1 MADNPYSQSSATPS
15 STPSAGP
22 GPGMAQCSVTH
33 KWFPEDELIMF
44 QGQLVSA
51 EGKQVLL
58 DRLLTGADSP
68 DAMIRPGAWRRIG
81 CIFLVDGILL
91 GVLSILVNY
100 LFGIPFGTPLTNAQA
115 MFHQSVASVIALSAG
130 ILYFGLLH
138 GWKGQSLGKMVGNLR
153 VVNMNGSPVSKPQA
167 FARAAVYLLGNVLF
181 IPVLILGAVIKQPQL
196 ILGGSLLAGIWALA
210 DGIAALVDTRMQRT
224 LHDRICGTRVIVIH
238 G

>member
-1 MADNPYSQSSATPS
+1 MADNPYSQSSAAPS
-15 STPSAGP
+15 SAPSAGP
-22 GPGMAQCSVTH
+22 GPGMAQCGVTH

-58 DRLLTGADSP
+58 DRLLTGADVP
-68 DAMIRPGAWRRIG
+68 GAMIRPGVWRRSG

-91 GVLSILVNY
+91 GVFSMLLNY
-100 LFGIPFGTPLTNAQA
+100 LCGVQFGTPMGNTQVLFN
-115 MFHQSVASVIALSAG
+115 QSVASAIAMAAA

-153 VVNMNGSPVSKPQA
+153 VVNLDGTPVSKPQA
-167 FARAAVYLLGNVLF
+167 FARAMAYLFGNILTIPALLLGAIMKNYQIALV
-181 IPVLILGAVIKQPQL
+181 
-196 ILGGSLLAGIWALA
+196 GSFLASAWLLA

>member
-81 CIFLVDGILL
+81 CIFLDGI
-91 GVLSILVNY
+91 
-100 LFGIPFGTPLTNAQA
+100 
-115 MFHQSVASVIALSAG
+115 
-130 ILYFGLLH
+130 
-138 GWKGQSLGKMVGNLR
+138 
-153 VVNMNGSPVSKPQA
+153 
-167 FARAAVYLLGNVLF
+167 VLF
-181 IPVLILGAVIKQPQL
+181 NCY
-196 ILGGSLLAGIWALA
+196 S
-210 DGIAALVDTRMQRT
+210 
-224 LHDRICGTRVIVIH
+224 
-238 G
+238 

>member
-1 MADNPYSQSSATPS
+1 MADNPYGESSATPS
-15 STPSAGP
+15 STTSAGP
-22 GPGMAQCSVTH
+22 GLGMAQCTITK

-58 DRLLTGADSP
+58 DRLLTGADVP
-68 DAMIRPGAWRRIG
+68 GAMIRPGAWRRIG

-91 GVLSILVNY
+91 GVLGILLNY
-100 LFGIPFGTPLTNAQA
+100 LCGVQFGTPMGNTQVLFN
-115 MFHQSVASVIALSAG
+115 QSVASAIALAAA

-138 GWKGQSLGKMVGNLR
+138 GWKGQSLGKMAGNLR
-153 VVNMNGSPVSKPQA
+153 VINMDRSPVSKPQA
-167 FARAAVYLLGNVLF
+167 FARAVAYLFGNVLA
-181 IPVLILGAVIKQPQL
+181 IPALLLGAVMKNSQIAL
-196 ILGGSLLAGIWALA
+196 VGSFLAGAWPLA

-224 LHDRICGTRVIVIH
+224 LHDRICGTRVIRIN

>member
-58 DRLLTGADSP
+58 DRLLTGADAP

-81 CIFLVDGILL
+81 CIFLVDGILI
-91 GVLSILVNY
+91 GVFSIIVNY
-100 LFGIPFGTPLTNAQA
+100 MFGIPLGTPTTDLSV
-115 MFHQSVASVIALSAG
+115 MFNRIVASVVALSAA

-153 VVNMNGSPVSKPQA
+153 VVNLDGSPVSKPQA
-167 FARAAVYLLGNVLF
+167 FARAVVYLLGNILF
-181 IPVLILGAVIKQPQL
+181 IPVLILGAVLKSPQFV
-196 ILGGSLLAGIWALA
+196 IIGSLLAGAWGLA
-210 DGIAALVDTRMQRT
+210 NGIAALVDTRMQRT